1 MSEEKVGNSIKL
13 GRIVSETK
21 WNLYVGIDFG
31 THGCGISYTLP
42 KHNESYI
49 HNMWGNNDAN
59 KKSKTTVLLNENNRR
74 ESVGNKAEEV
84 FLNSNSESP
93 KRLFKTFKMNL
104 YDDTHK
110 TDIKS
115 INKKF
120 DYVNLNDKIRATNN
134 PNITVSSEIVFV
146 AQLQYLRNEAF
157 MFIDTHLKDKCNL
170 VGNIDNGFENVQYF
184 LTVPGI
190 FYVFMYICF

>member
-1 MSEEKVGNSIKL
+1 MSEENVGNSIKL
-13 GRIVSETK
+13 GRILSETK

-84 FLNSNSESP
+84 YFNSDSESP
-93 KRLFKTFKMNL
+93 KRLFKAFKMNL

-110 TDIKS
+110 TDIKK
-115 INKKF
+115 IHDDF
-120 DYVNLNDKIRATNN
+120 EYVKLNHEIRATND
-134 PNITVSSEIVFV
+134 PNIKVSSGIVFIV
-146 AQLQYLRNEAF
+146 QLQYLRNEAF
-157 MFIDTHLKDKCNL
+157 KFIDRHLKNKFNL
-170 VGNIDNGFENVQYF
+170 VGNVRTGFNNVQYF

-190 FYVFMYICF
+190 FYVFI